1 VIDFRVYNPNEALL
15 TDVMHAARLQALR
28 QTRSGFNT
36 TFVTPEYNCYK
47 TPRGFSTVEP
57 RITAGQ
63 PGYVAGVTDRPNRGP
78 KTVGFSPARD
88 IVMCWE
94 VS

>member
-1 VIDFRVYNPNEALL
+1 MIDFRVYYPDKTLL
-15 TDVMHAARLQALR
+15 TDVTHAAHLQALR
-28 QTRSGFNT
+28 QIRSSFNT

-63 PGYVAGVTDRPNRGP
+63 PGYVAGVTNRPNRGP

-88 IVMCWE
+88 HVMCWE